1 MSHDLSRRSFFG
13 GVAAALGY
21 LGLAPSV
28 DLLAQARA
36 GAPGGGQQRQRMT
49 ADDFDSFARLNN
61 NENNYGPPESVMKAM
76 NGAFKYANRYGYPD
90 GDIVQGIAKLHGVK
104 NENV

>member
-61 NENNYGPPESVMKAM
+61 NENKLKEIDKEIKDVITAAADYAQHSPEPDPSELWTEV
-76 NGAFKYANRYGYPD
+76 YAD
-90 GDIVQGIAKLHGVK
+90 A
-104 NENV
+104 